1 MTTYAVCGA
10 NRGIGLE
17 LARQLSERGD
27 NVIALCRQASDELGQ
42 LDVEVIEGVDVAD
55 RDSVASAAKQLSG
68 RSIDVLV
75 HVSGILISDDL
86 YSVDEDVIRENFE
99 INTLGPLRVIYE
111 LLPNLHDRS
120 KIFILSSRVGS
131 LKDNSSGGNYA
142 YRISKTAVNMLG
154 VNLSVD
160 LKSKGI
166 SVILLH
172 PGYVR
177 TEMTQGNGLVD
188 ADESA
193 AGLISRMD
201 ELGIEQTGTFW
212 HMDGSELPW

>member
-1 MTTYAVCGA
+1 MTTYAICGA

-17 LARQLSERGD
+17 LARQISGRGD
-27 NVIALCRQASDELGQ
+27 KVIALCRQPSEELQQ
-42 LDVEVIEGVDVAD
+42 LDVEVLEGVDVGD
-55 RDSVASAAKQLSG
+55 RESVQQAAKKLSG
-68 RSIDVLV
+68 RAIDVLV

-86 YSVDEDVIRENFE
+86 YSVDEDVVRESFE

-111 LLPNLHDRS
+111 LLPNMHDRS

-131 LKDNSSGGNYA
+131 LADNSSGGNYA

-172 PGYVR
+172 PGYVK
-177 TEMTQGNGLVD
+177 TEMTQGNGLVE

-193 AGLISRMD
+193 AGLIARMD
-201 ELGIEQTGTFW
+201 ELGLEQTGTFW
-212 HMDGSELPW
+212 HMDGSQLPW

>member
-1 MTTYAVCGA
+1 MAIYAICGA

-17 LARQLSERGD
+17 ICRQLSERGD
-27 NVIALCRQASDELGQ
+27 HVIALCRQTSEALDALG
-42 LDVEVIEGVDVAD
+42 VEVLEGVDVGS
-55 RDSVASAAKQLSG
+55 RESVQQAAKKLYG
-68 RSIDVLV
+68 RAIDVLV
-75 HVSGILISDDL
+75 HVSGILDTDDL
-86 YSVDEDVIRENFE
+86 YSIDEDIVRRNFE

-120 KIFILSSRVGS
+120 KVFILSSRVGS
-131 LKDNSSGGNYA
+131 MTDNSSGGNYA
-142 YRISKTAVNMLG
+142 YRISKAAVNMLG

-172 PGYVR
+172 PGYVK
-177 TEMTQGNGLVD
+177 TDMTQGAGLVE

-193 AGLISRMD
+193 AGLILRMD
-201 ELGIEQTGTFW
+201 ELGLEQTGTFW
-212 HMDGSELPW
+212 HMDGSQLPW

>member
-1 MTTYAVCGA
+1 MTTYAICGA

-17 LARQLSERGD
+17 LARQISERG
-27 NVIALCRQASDELGQ
+27 NKVIALCRQPSEALQQ
-42 LDVEVIEGVDVAD
+42 LDVEVLEGVDVGD
-55 RDSVASAAKQLSG
+55 RESVQQAAKKLTG
-68 RSIDVLV
+68 RAIDVLV

-86 YSVDEDVIRENFE
+86 YSIDEDVVRESFE

-111 LLPNLHDRS
+111 LLPNMHDRS

-131 LKDNSSGGNYA
+131 LADNSSGGNYA

-172 PGYVR
+172 PGYVK
-177 TEMTQGNGLVD
+177 TEMTQGNGLVE

-193 AGLISRMD
+193 AGLIARMD
-201 ELGIEQTGTFW
+201 ELGLEQTGTFW
-212 HMDGSELPW
+212 HMDGSQLPW

>member
-1 MTTYAVCGA
+1 MTTYAICGA

-17 LARQLSERGD
+17 LCRQLSERGD
-27 NVIALCRQASDELGQ
+27 HAIALCRRTSEALNMLG
-42 LDVEVIEGVDVAD
+42 VEVLEGVDVGD
-55 RDSVASAAKQLSG
+55 RESVSQAAKKLYG
-68 RSIDVLV
+68 RAIDVLV
-75 HVSGILISDDL
+75 QVSGILDSDDL
-86 YSVDEDVIRENFE
+86 YSIDEDVVRKNFE

-111 LLPNLHDRS
+111 FLPNLHDRS

-131 LKDNSSGGNYA
+131 MSDNSSGGNYA
-142 YRISKTAVNMLG
+142 YRISKAAVNMLG

-172 PGYVR
+172 PGYVK
-177 TEMTQGNGLVD
+177 TDMTQGNGLVE

-193 AGLISRMD
+193 AGLIARMD
-201 ELGIEQTGTFW
+201 ELGLEQTGTFW
-212 HMDGSELPW
+212 HMDGSQLPW

>member
-1 MTTYAVCGA
+1 MTIYAICGA

-17 LARQLSERGD
+17 LSRQISERGD
-27 NVIALCRQASDELGQ
+27 KVIALCRQASDELNQ
-42 LDVEVIEGVDVAD
+42 LDVEVLEGVDVGD
-55 RDSVASAAKQLSG
+55 RDSVNQAAKKLSG
-68 RSIDVLV
+68 RAIDVLV

-86 YSVDEDVIRENFE
+86 YSVDEDVVRQSFE

-111 LLPNLHDRS
+111 LLPNMHDHS

-131 LKDNSSGGNYA
+131 LADNSSGSNYA
-142 YRISKTAVNMLG
+142 YRMSKTAVNMLG

-172 PGYVR
+172 PGYVK
-177 TEMTQGNGLVD
+177 TDMTQGSGLVE

-193 AGLISRMD
+193 AGLIARMD
-201 ELGIEQTGTFW
+201 ELGLEHTGTFW
-212 HMDGSELPW
+212 HMDGSQLP

>member
-27 NVIALCRQASDELGQ
+27 NVIALCRQASDALGQ

-55 RDSVASAAKQLSG
+55 RDSVASAAKQLRG

>member
-1 MTTYAVCGA
+1 MTIYAICGA

-17 LARQLSERGD
+17 LSRQISERGD
-27 NVIALCRQASDELGQ
+27 KVIALCRQASDELNQ
-42 LDVEVIEGVDVAD
+42 LDVEVLEGVDVGD
-55 RDSVASAAKQLSG
+55 RDSVNQAAKKLSG
-68 RSIDVLV
+68 RAIDVLV

-86 YSVDEDVIRENFE
+86 YSVDEDVVRQSFE

-111 LLPNLHDRS
+111 LLPNMHDHS

-131 LKDNSSGGNYA
+131 LADNSSGSNYA
-142 YRISKTAVNMLG
+142 YRMSKTAVNMLG

-172 PGYVR
+172 PGYVK
-177 TEMTQGNGLVD
+177 TDMTQGSGLVE

-193 AGLISRMD
+193 AGLIARMD
-201 ELGIEQTGTFW
+201 ELGLEHTGTFW
-212 HMDGSELPW
+212 HMDGSQLPW